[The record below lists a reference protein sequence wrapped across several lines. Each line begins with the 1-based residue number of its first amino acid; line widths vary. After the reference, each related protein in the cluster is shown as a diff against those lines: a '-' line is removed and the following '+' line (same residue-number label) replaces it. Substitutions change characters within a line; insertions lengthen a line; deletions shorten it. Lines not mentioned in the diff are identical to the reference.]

1 MSVNKEQDKK
11 DDQKIEWF
19 GIDGALCLTFVI
31 EAIFIG
37 YCMINNVDL
46 VIGKIVP
53 YGVTLVTF
61 LIFLKYVTQ
70 VISFS
75 MGVNKKDGK

>member
-1 MSVNKEQDKK
+1 MSVNKEQDQK

-31 EAIFIG
+31 EAIIIG
-37 YCMINNVDL
+37 YCMIHDVDL

-61 LIFLKYVTQ
+61 LIFMKYVTQ
-70 VISFS
+70 VLSFS
-75 MGVNKKDGK
+75 RGVKKDDR